1 MSRVGRLP
9 IPIPESV
16 TVTIRKNEV
25 SVQGP
30 KGELRRAFHPD
41 MTIRQ
46 EDNQV
51 LVTRPTDQRN
61 HRALHGLTRAL
72 LANMVRGVSEGFR
85 KRLVMEGTGYRAEQQ
100 GDDLVLN
107 VGLSHTTKFSPPPGI
122 TFFVEKGYRA
132 FTVSGVDK
140 ELVGEIA
147 AQIRR
152 VRPPE
157 PYKGKGIRYEDETVL
172 RKAGKSGK
180 VV

>member
-25 SVQGP
+25 SVKGP
-30 KGELRRAFHPD
+30 KGELRREFHPD
-41 MTIRQ
+41 MTIRR

-72 LANMVRGVSEGFR
+72 LANMVQGVSEGFQ

-107 VGLSHTTKFSPPPGI
+107 VGLSHPTKFSPPPGI
-122 TFFVEKGYRA
+122 TFVVEKGYRT

-157 PYKGKGIRYEDETVL
+157 PYKGKGIRYEGETVL